1 MKVDPMLIIGL
12 LVGVGAVITYA
23 ANALR
28 GIKKWVRKTAASSE
42 RAEEQL
48 TTESGI
54 PIAHQIER
62 TADSLDRINSRLDD
76 QDRRLDH
83 QDATVRET
91 HDLAI
96 GARAIAT
103 DVRDRL
109 DRHLIHDHGAQPAPG
124 QEQPL

>member
-1 MKVDPMLIIGL
+1 MTVDI
-12 LVGVGAVITYA
+12 LVVLAFLGALGALATYA

-28 GIKKWVRKTAASSE
+28 GIRMWVRKTAASTE

-48 TTESGI
+48 TTESGV
-54 PIAHQIER
+54 PIAVQIER
-62 TADSLDRINSRLDD
+62 TAISLDRINSRLDQ
-76 QDRRLDH
+76 QDRRLDT

-91 HDLAI
+91 YDVAI

-109 DRHLIHDHGAQPAPG
+109 DRHLIYDHGAQTAPA
-124 QEQPL
+124 QE

>member
-1 MKVDPMLIIGL
+1 MTIDLTVL
-12 LVGVGAVITYA
+12 LAALVTLGALVTYA

-48 TTESGI
+48 TTESGV
-54 PIAHQIER
+54 PIAVQIER
-62 TADSLDRINSRLDD
+62 TAVSLDRINSRLDH

-91 HDLAI
+91 HDVAI

-124 QEQPL
+124 QEYP